1 MEMIWHDYEGIQCN
15 PWTDPCR
22 PQPLL
27 AGDVSIVAK
36 VHGIIDNVSEETV
49 VAICADCDE
58 VRVRL
63 CVVVSR
69 EADGLAMGYCTG

>member
-1 MEMIWHDYEGIQCN
+1 MEMIWHDYEGIKCN
-15 PWTDPCR
+15 PWTDPRR

-27 AGDVSIVAK
+27 AGDEPVVAK
-36 VHGIIDNVSEETV
+36 EQGITDNVSEKTV

-58 VRVRL
+58 VRARL

-69 EADGLAMGYCTG
+69 EADGLAMGHCTG